1 MTTEGLQMPPRKK
14 KTRRRRDTRF
24 NALSALEG
32 VLFANILSEAAFN
45 ESAWNFL
52 TAGPKL
58 NPNAPWTGGAQG
70 GSKVLSLKEIMNWH
84 SGRVGGAYAG
94 MGPTEVMLSNLKEN
108 WLEAGFN
115 AIVLGAGFKIGSK
128 MLAKP
133 RRVVNKNLKMLQIP
147 VKV

>member
-1 MTTEGLQMPPRKK
+1 MITEGLQMPPRKK

-32 VLFANILSEAAFN
+32 ILFANILSEAAFN

-52 TAGPKL
+52 TAGTKL
-58 NPNAPWTGGAQG
+58 NPSTKWTGQG
-70 GSKVLSLKEIMNWH
+70 SNVVSLKELMNWGPSRVTKGGRYGGM
-84 SGRVGGAYAG
+84 SGGQVI
-94 MGPTEVMLSNLKEN
+94 MENLKDN

-115 AIVLGAGFKIGSK
+115 SIILGAGFKIGSK

-133 RRVVNKNLKMLQIP
+133 RRVVNKNLKMLGVP

>member
-1 MTTEGLQMPPRKK
+1 MITEGLPMARRKK
-14 KTRRRRDTRF
+14 QTRRRKDSRF

-32 VLFANILSEAAFN
+32 LLFANILSQAAFN

-52 TAGPKL
+52 TAGTKL
-58 NPNAPWTGGAQG
+58 NPGTKWTGQG
-70 GSKVLSLKEIMNWH
+70 SQVLSLKELMNW
-84 SGRVGGAYAG
+84 SPARVGGSYAG
-94 MGPTEVMLSNLKEN
+94 MSGGEVIAKNLSEN

-115 AIVLGAGFKIGSK
+115 SIILGAGFKIGSK

-133 RRVVNKNLKMLQIP
+133 RRVVNKNLKMLSIP